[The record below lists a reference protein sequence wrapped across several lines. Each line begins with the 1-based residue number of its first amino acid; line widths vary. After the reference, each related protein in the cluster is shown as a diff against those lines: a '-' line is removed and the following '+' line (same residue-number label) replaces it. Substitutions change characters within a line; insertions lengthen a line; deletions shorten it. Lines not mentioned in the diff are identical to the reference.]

1 MALEIEAKIL
11 SVDTAACREK
21 LKACGYVCTQPHFK
35 MRRYT
40 FMLTEMP
47 GLVDQGNK
55 WARVRDEGD
64 RVTMTFKHV
73 FDTSTAEGTTEVE
86 FTVSDFDKAADF
98 MRSLGYHNAAY
109 QENYREN
116 WVKGDVEV
124 SFSEWP
130 GIPAFAEVEGP
141 TEAQVKAACDELGF
155 DFNAAVFGGV
165 GAVYG
170 IQSDVSAADISK
182 VKVLTFENAHHLK
195 ELVQASA

>member
-11 SVDTAACREK
+11 SVDIAACREK
-21 LKACGYVCTQPHFK
+21 LAACGYVCTRPRFK

-47 GLVDQGNK
+47 GLIDNGNK

-64 RVTMTFKHV
+64 KVTMTFKHT
-73 FDTSTAEGTTEVE
+73 FNASAEGTNEIE
-86 FTVSDFDKAADF
+86 FIVSDFDKAAEF
-98 MRSLGYHNAAY
+98 MRGLGYHNAAY
-109 QENYREN
+109 QENFREN
-116 WVKGDVEV
+116 WVKGEVEV

-141 TEAQVKAACDELGF
+141 TEDQVKKACTELNF
-155 DFNAAVFGGV
+155 DFTQAVFGGV

-170 IQSDVSAADISK
+170 IQSEVSAADISK
-182 VKVLTFENAHHLK
+182 VKVLTFENARRLK
-195 ELVQASA
+195 ELVQHSA